1 MENNQIQPIHLIAQ
15 ELAETK
21 IELANY
27 RIAYESV
34 TTELKE
40 LRKLKETI
48 DSNEELKS
56 LVEEETNDR

>member
-27 RIAYESV
+27 RIAYETMSA
-34 TTELKE
+34 ELKE

>member
-34 TTELKE
+34 NTELKE

-48 DSNEELKS
+48 YSNEELKS
-56 LVEEETNDR
+56 LVEEEVNDR

>member
-34 TTELKE
+34 TNELKE

-56 LVEEETNDR
+56 LVEEERNDR

>member
-27 RIAYESV
+27 KIAYE
-34 TTELKE
+34 TMNAELKE

-56 LVEEETNDR
+56 LVEEEVNDR

>member
-34 TTELKE
+34 NTELKE

-48 DSNEELKS
+48 YSNEELKS

>member
-56 LVEEETNDR
+56 LVEEERNDR